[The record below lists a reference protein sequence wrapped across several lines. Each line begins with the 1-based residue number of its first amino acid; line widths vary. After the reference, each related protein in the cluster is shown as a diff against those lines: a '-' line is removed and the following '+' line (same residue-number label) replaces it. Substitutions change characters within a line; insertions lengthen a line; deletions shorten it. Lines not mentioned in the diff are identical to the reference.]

1 MNNPAIDPLKE
12 AGLPDDL
19 IEAVD
24 KAYAIVKELWSG
36 VCLVYPMGEDGSAL
50 IDIRGKRPDG
60 IAVLFHPNGRVHSS
74 GEQDGVFWN
83 GDSTWAEFPDA
94 MFISRLQALR

>member
-1 MNNPAIDPLKE
+1 MLNPAIDPLKE

-19 IEAVD
+19 IQAVD
-24 KAYAIVKELWSG
+24 KAYAVIKELWLG
-36 VCLVYPMGEDGSAL
+36 VCVVYPMGEDGSAV

-60 IAVLFHPNGRVHSS
+60 IAVFYQPDGRVYTS

-83 GDSTWAEFPDA
+83 GTSTWAEFPDA
-94 MFISRLQALR
+94 TFISRLQALR